1 MLPSMAAS
9 AARRGEFSMRL
20 AVALLM
26 LPLLAGAAG
35 AQDRSVNASSL
46 SNLSAADAARLNQAA
61 QSDPQARQALDK
73 VEKSLNDAGH
83 RSGQLLE
90 KTRP

>member
-1 MLPSMAAS
+1 
-9 AARRGEFSMRL
+9 MRL
-20 AVALLM
+20 AIALLV

-35 AQDRSVNASSL
+35 AQDRNAVNASSFN
-46 SNLSAADAARLNQAA
+46 NLSAADAARFNQAV
-61 QSDPQARQALDK
+61 QSDPQARQTLDK